1 MVALHI
7 LASDIDEYIES
18 YKHELTYD
26 PTIAFTPWEK
36 EVIYRCVEDC
46 GFELATKDDFQAE
59 STEEK
64 QGKEYNLVFVVHGDF
79 TVTSSAIFHTQS
91 GQFKIKALIFHED
104 LAKKR
109 YEQIAKQ
116 LVKEGSIIMPA
127 GSDEEY
133 LLEMLREAEETVR
146 WEKAKI
152 LAPGASIWDVRFDK
166 WGHFVRKELD
176 VVPL

>member
-1 MVALHI
+1 MAALHI

-18 YKHELTYD
+18 YKHELVYD
-26 PTIAFTPWEK
+26 TAIAFSSWER
-36 EVIYRCVEDC
+36 EVIYRCIEDC
-46 GFELATKDDFQAE
+46 GFELVTRDDFKVE
-59 STEEK
+59 STDVK
-64 QGKEYNLVFVVHGDF
+64 QEREYNLVFVVHGDF

-91 GQFKIKALIFHED
+91 GQFKIQALIFHED
-104 LAKKR
+104 FSKKR

-116 LVKEGSIIMPA
+116 LMKEGNVIMPA